1 MLRATATS
9 RRWNGSSLDQK
20 MRHAVTGSPRSLSIE
35 FNSDVTDELSPE
47 HIAAGL
53 PGTADLMVL
62 VGASWWKCAYAARGG
77 NWPLAAFY
85 ARRVRSLQ
93 RRLGII
99 RPKYKER
106 LERYEAA
113 MLGPVFKA
121 IEIQDRRG
129 FENAFTAA
137 TDDANAQHV
146 ETGYGYIRW
155 KLPNEAPKDLDLGP
169 ELP

>member
-1 MLRATATS
+1 M
-9 RRWNGSSLDQK
+9 
-20 MRHAVTGSPRSLSIE
+20 
-35 FNSDVTDELSPE
+35 TDELSAE

-62 VGASWWKCAYAARGG
+62 VGTSWWKCVYAARGG
-77 NWPLAAFY
+77 NWPLASFY

-106 LERYEAA
+106 LERYEAD
-113 MLGPVFKA
+113 MLGPIFAA
-121 IEIQDRRG
+121 IEVQDRPA
-129 FENAFTAA
+129 FDLAFTAA
-137 TDDANAQHV
+137 TDNANQQHV

-155 KLPNEAPKDLDLGP
+155 RLPSEAPTDLDLGP
-169 ELP
+169 QKT